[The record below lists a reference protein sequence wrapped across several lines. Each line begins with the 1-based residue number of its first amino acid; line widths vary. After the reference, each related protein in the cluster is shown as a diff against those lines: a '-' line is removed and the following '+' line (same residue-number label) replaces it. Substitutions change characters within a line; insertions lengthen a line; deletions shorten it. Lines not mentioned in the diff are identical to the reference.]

1 MALRQL
7 LLQSQ
12 ERGAR
17 SKGKDG
23 RSGGKGKAPRAH
35 WAGVSVEAARGSFTS
50 EADATSATF
59 PFSMIEVGT
68 LEDDQ
73 QCTEWCVVKHTLDS
87 LACCAWLP
95 TSPREVGTSSPR
107 TVWRNEVPSMVH
119 EIKHTPIP
127 TSLGTQNADVK
138 SMSGRGFGA
147 RFGP

>member
-1 MALRQL
+1 
-7 LLQSQ
+7 
-12 ERGAR
+12 
-17 SKGKDG
+17 
-23 RSGGKGKAPRAH
+23 
-35 WAGVSVEAARGSFTS
+35 
-50 EADATSATF
+50 
-59 PFSMIEVGT
+59 MIEVGT
-68 LEDDQ
+68 LEEDQ

-95 TSPREVGTSSPR
+95 TSPREVGTTSPR

-147 RFGP
+147 RCFDVRNCERTVGVNPMLYCLRVE